1 MIVALERAPAA
12 EQWCDLTGNIV
23 VDAVQP
29 HKRRRCSAGSSH
41 VAVSVD
47 ASPAT
52 VNRAV
57 KAAIARYHESTRMPA
72 ERAKLLAAHVSGPLL
87 RRTCKVDGWF
97 AATQVQEVHRPE
109 HRPEHRP
116 SPHRKRRPLSETGRD
131 CIILHLNLSVG
142 QTQQC
147 SNAFRVRPAL
157 RPGKTCP
164 CASGASPSY
173 LTKCAIVDRQER
185 RTGKHVTKHFDFGD
199 DHRAIAG
206 QVVRLRAAIGPQ
218 RER

>member
-1 MIVALERAPAA
+1 MPHACGAWCASANRAVIVALERAPAA

-87 RRTCKVDGWF
+87 RRTARSTDGLP
-97 AATQVQEVHRPE
+97 QP
-109 HRPEHRP
+109 
-116 SPHRKRRPLSETGRD
+116 TG
-131 CIILHLNLSVG
+131 S
-142 QTQQC
+142 
-147 SNAFRVRPAL
+147 
-157 RPGKTCP
+157 
-164 CASGASPSY
+164 
-173 LTKCAIVDRQER
+173 
-185 RTGKHVTKHFDFGD
+185 
-199 DHRAIAG
+199 
-206 QVVRLRAAIGPQ
+206 
-218 RER
+218 